1 MNQITKSMDGGLS
14 TNWEASTIEDL
25 QNLDNK
31 ILQTRQDRMAI
42 DQEDRYLSDQ
52 ERKVRDTISF
62 FITKKT
68 YQNDKVSVGDVF
80 NTNWGYEQ
88 TNIEF
93 FQVVKISPTG
103 KTCQVVQI
111 GVKTLP
117 GSEISHGMADSVIPD
132 PGYIIVDEPCQV
144 KIERQNSFNPIT
156 EQHEPVGKFGL
167 RGSVWYARGNGKH
180 LESLYRSDTPQYRS
194 WYA

>member
-1 MNQITKSMDGGLS
+1 MNQIQKIMDDGLNI
-14 TNWEASTIEDL
+14 NWEASTIEDL

-42 DQEDRYLSDQ
+42 DPEDRYLSDQ
-52 ERKVRDTISF
+52 ERDTRDMISF

-68 YQNDKVSVGDVF
+68 YQNDKVSIGDVF
-80 NTNWGYEQ
+80 NTSWGYEQ

-103 KTCQVVQI
+103 KTCQVIQI
-111 GVKTLP
+111 GAKTVP
-117 GSEISHGMADSVIPD
+117 GSEVPHGMADSVIPD
-132 PGYIIVDEPCQV
+132 PTNIINAKPCQV
-144 KIERQNSFNPIT
+144 RIERHNSWNPISKK
-156 EQHEPVGKFGL
+156 HEPVDKIGL
-167 RGSVWYARGNGKH
+167 RGSVYFAGDSKH
-180 LESLYRSDTPQYRS
+180 LESLYRSEGSHYRS